1 MRRHPPLFHIA
12 LALTLAPGAA
22 SAWAQAVDARP
33 SGGQV
38 VAGQASISQTAAR
51 TQVNQASD
59 RAVIEWQRFDVGAQ
73 HQVDIRQPA
82 TSSFSLQRVTGG
94 DPSAIAGRITSNGGV
109 ALVNPAGV
117 VFSQGAQVD
126 VAALIATTS
135 DITNQNFM
143 AGRMV
148 FDGQPRP
155 GARVENHGTI
165 TVADRGLAALVA
177 PSVAN
182 SGTIRARLG
191 RVALAGGD
199 AFALDLAGDGLL
211 ALDVTR
217 QVQAAPGGAT
227 ALVTQSGTIEASGGS
242 VLLTAAAAS
251 GVIETLVQG
260 GVQVGGTTTASQVA
274 LRAQG
279 GGVTIT
285 GDITAPRG
293 VVEATASGTVRVAS
307 GARVS
312 ADAGRVTIGA
322 GAESRPGA
330 PRRLAARTVV
340 EQGARV
346 SADGGGTILVH
357 AEDRTDMRGSLSAT
371 GGEIEVSSRNAL
383 ALDGAMA
390 ADRVLVDPVTLR
402 VVTTLS
408 GTTEPA
414 EITAAAINATTGAL
428 TLQADAAIAVEAAI
442 AKTSGSLTLE
452 TTNAT
457 ATPGQGITI
466 LRPLRVTGDLV
477 LRSAGDITQAATGA
491 TIDVGT
497 LEARS
502 SGGQV
507 RLEAGGNAIR
517 ALAGGSAA
525 TRLGIATTT
534 ALSVDGAIAAPETAL
549 ATTQALSL
557 RAPLTATTSLDLNA
571 DGGVTQDTTGAGI
584 TTGLLR
590 LQAPLGTVT
599 LAGAGNRVT
608 TLGDATVPL
617 GLTLVNEGALNIAG
631 SIGGGRLSFT
641 TRTGDLTQDPA
652 ASRIIADEVQA
663 VAEAGSVLFDG
674 TLNSIP
680 LLYGRAR
687 DSFVVDAGGAVLL
700 AAPVSGTDVEIRAAG
715 EIAQDLGA
723 PVTATRLRLNAT
735 GGAITLDDPQN
746 RVAALGDAA
755 AGGAFVLATAGALAI
770 EGTVSGT
777 EIGLTAGGDITT
789 NGGRIETPLLRVTS
803 IGGLVRLD
811 AGANAIAALGSSGA
825 ATDFTLVN
833 RDPLR
838 VAGAVD
844 AGGTLRLTAQ
854 GLAVEAPLAA
864 SLVVLRAE
872 SGDVTQTAAGGI
884 TAPRLLAESPL
895 GNVRL
900 ATTANGIGAFGGGA
914 AFEWEVAA
922 AGSAAPDAIAGIA
935 APQVRMTVGGDLMQA
950 TGAAGIEAERITV
963 AAAGRVDLRAASNAI
978 RELGAITAPGGLS
991 LSTTTALTLAL
1002 PLTLPAVTLSAAGGI
1017 AQLTGAPLAAGV
1029 ARLDGGAGDVLL
1041 PEGANAIPR
1050 LAAGQA
1056 GGVFRV
1062 STGGGLAIEGAITA
1076 GTRIE
1081 FQAGGDI
1088 TQSGTGAGL
1097 AAPLL
1102 GVVSLGGNVALTGA
1116 GNRVPSL
1123 GYSAAAGDFA
1133 LSQEGASPLLL
1144 VGLLVAP
1151 GVTLRTEGGV
1161 ADAAGGGLRAGMLVL
1176 DTTGAVRLDAAGQHL
1191 LDAVAGRAGS
1201 LALAVEG
1208 ALSVADPLAVT
1219 GAASLSATA
1228 LSLDSGLSAAS
1239 AALVARA
1246 GGVTQAATGAGITTA
1261 SLTVQASGAV
1271 ALGGAGNAVARLAA
1285 GSAGG
1290 AFALASAGAL
1300 AVSGGVSGTEIVL
1313 RAGGAMTL
1321 DGASLAADR
1330 AVLLAVPGGL
1340 ASGATSR
1347 LLGRDPTLLPVMIV
1361 DTRRTGG
1368 LVAIPA
1374 GVAAD
1379 LPGLPAASQAT
1390 QLSTFGAPTAAAAG
1404 PAVFDLV
1411 VGSSPLF
1418 LLLDSGSA
1426 LGVLEAGRLGVLG
1439 SGGSAFIVGT
1449 LGGSGGGTA
1458 AQSVT
1463 VASAGSTYLFNS
1475 CVMGAALC
1483 GGQPVTPDLPDP
1495 VIPPVVTPD
1504 PPPVV
1509 VVPVVPDGGAALAGL
1524 PLLPGS
1530 AIAPRLLASDLRAG
1544 SPDGPPEW
1552 LVLSPRR
1559 REDDH

>member
-1 MRRHPPLFHIA
+1 MARHPPLFRFAI
-12 LALTLAPGAA
+12 ALTLAPLPG
-22 SAWAQAVDARP
+22 WAQALDARP

-51 TQVNQASD
+51 TQVNQATD

-73 HQVDIRQPA
+73 HQVDIRQPSA
-82 TSSFSLQRVTGG
+82 SSFSLQRVTGG
-94 DPSAIAGRITSNGGV
+94 DPSAIAGRVTSNGGV

-155 GARVENHGTI
+155 GTRVENRGTV

-191 RVALAGGD
+191 RVALAGGE

-227 ALVTQSGTIEASGGS
+227 ALVTQSGTIEAAGGS
-242 VLLTAAAAS
+242 VLLSASAAS
-251 GVIETLVQG
+251 GVIETLVQA
-260 GVQVGGTTTASQVA
+260 GGTTTASQVA

-285 GDITAPRG
+285 GDVTAPRG
-293 VVEATASGTVRVAS
+293 VVEATASGTVRVAA

-312 ADAGRVTIGA
+312 ADGGRVAIGA

-330 PRRLAARTVV
+330 PRRLASRTVV
-340 EQGARV
+340 EPGARV
-346 SADGGGTILVH
+346 SADGGGSILVH
-357 AEDRTDMRGSLSAT
+357 GQDRTEMRGSLSAT

-414 EITAAAINATTGAL
+414 EITAAAINATAGAL
-428 TLQADAAIAVEAAI
+428 TLQAEAAITVEAAI
-442 AKTSGSLTLE
+442 NKPSGPLTLE

-457 ATPGQGITI
+457 ATTGQGITI
-466 LRPLRVTGDLV
+466 LRPVTVAGDLV
-477 LRSAGDITQAATGA
+477 LRSAGDITQAGVTALLN
-491 TIDVGT
+491 VGT

-507 RLEAGGNAIR
+507 RLEAAGNAIR
-517 ALAGGSAA
+517 ALAGGAAA
-525 TRLGIATTT
+525 TRFGIATTT
-534 ALSVDGAIAAPETAL
+534 ALSVDGAIVAPELAL
-549 ATTQALSL
+549 ATNRALAL
-557 RAPLTATTSLDLNA
+557 QAPLTATTSLDLNA
-571 DGGVTQDTTGAGI
+571 DGGVTQDAAGAGI

-590 LQAPLGTVT
+590 LQAPNGAVALT
-599 LAGAGNRVT
+599 GAGNQVT

-617 GLTLVNEGALNIAG
+617 GLSLVNEGALNIAG
-631 SIGGGRLSFT
+631 TINGGRLSFT
-641 TRTGDLTQDPA
+641 TLTGDLTQDPA
-652 ASRIIADEVQA
+652 ASRLIADELQA

-687 DSFVVDAGGAVLL
+687 DSFIVDAGGAVLL
-700 AAPVSGTDVEIRAAG
+700 AAPVTATDVEIRAAG

-723 PVTATRLRLNAT
+723 TITATRLRLNAT
-735 GGAITLDDPQN
+735 GGAITFDDPLNQ
-746 RVAALGDAA
+746 VAALGDAA
-755 AGGAFVLATAGALAI
+755 AGGAFVLATGGALSVA
-770 EGTVSGT
+770 GTVSGT
-777 EIGLTAGGDITT
+777 SVTLTAGGDITT
-789 NGGRIETPLLRVTS
+789 QGGRIETPLLRVTA
-803 IGGLVRLD
+803 IGGQVRLD
-811 AGANAIAALGSSGA
+811 AGDNAIAALGSSGA

-854 GLAVEAPLAA
+854 DLAVEAPLAA
-864 SLVVLRAE
+864 ALVVLRAE
-872 SGDVTQTAAGGI
+872 SGDVTQTASGGI

-900 ATTANGIGAFGGGA
+900 ATASNGIGAFGGLAG
-914 AFEWEVAA
+914 FEWEVAA
-922 AGSAAPDAIAGIA
+922 AGSAAPDATAGIA
-935 APQVRMTVGGDLMQA
+935 APQVRITVGGDLVQA
-950 TGAAGIEAERITV
+950 AGAAAIDAERIT
-963 AAAGRVDLRAASNAI
+963 ATAAGRVDLRAAANAI
-978 RELGAITAPGGLS
+978 RELGAITAPGGLF
-991 LSTTTALTLAL
+991 LSTTTDLTLAL
-1002 PLTLPAVTLSAAGGI
+1002 PLTLPSATLSAAQGI
-1017 AQLTGAPLAAGV
+1017 TQLTGAPLAAGV
-1029 ARLDGGAGDVLL
+1029 ARLDGGTGDVLL

-1056 GGVFRV
+1056 GGVFRL
-1062 STGGGLAIEGAITA
+1062 STSGSLAIEGAVSA

-1097 AAPLL
+1097 VAPLL

-1116 GNRVPSL
+1116 GNRVPAL

-1144 VGLLVAP
+1144 TGLLVAP
-1151 GVTLRTEGGV
+1151 SATLRTEGGV

-1219 GAASLSATA
+1219 GVASLSATA
-1228 LSLDSGLSAAS
+1228 LSLDSRLSAAS
-1239 AALVARA
+1239 AGLVARA
-1246 GGVTQAATGAGITTA
+1246 GSVTQAATGAGITTG
-1261 SLTVQASGAV
+1261 SLSVQASGAV
-1271 ALGGAGNAVARLAA
+1271 TLEGAGNAVTRLAA

-1290 AFALASAGAL
+1290 AFTLASTGAL
-1300 AVSGGVSGTEIVL
+1300 AIAGGVSGSDIVL
-1313 RAGGAMTL
+1313 RAGGTLTL

-1340 ASGATSR
+1340 ASGTTSR
-1347 LLGRDPTLLPVMIV
+1347 LLARDPTALPVMIV

-1379 LPGLPAASQAT
+1379 LPGLPAAAQAT
-1390 QLSTFGAPTAAAAG
+1390 QLSTFGAPAAAAAG

-1418 LLLDSGSA
+1418 LLLDGGSA
-1426 LGVLEAGRLGVLG
+1426 VGVLEAGRLGLLG

-1449 LGGSGGGTA
+1449 LGGAGGGTA
-1458 AQSVT
+1458 AQSVA

-1475 CVMGAALC
+1475 CVMGATLC
-1483 GGQPVTPDLPDP
+1483 GGQPVTPDQPDP
-1495 VIPPVVTPD
+1495 VTPPVVTPD

-1509 VVPVVPDGGAALAGL
+1509 VPVLPGGGTTLAGL

-1530 AIAPRLLASDLRAG
+1530 DIAPRLLATDLRAG

-1552 LVLSPRR
+1552 LLLSPWR
-1559 REDDH
+1559 REEDP

>member
-1 MRRHPPLFHIA
+1 MARPPPLFQIA
-12 LALTLAPGAA
+12 VALSLAPLPALG
-22 SAWAQAVDARP
+22 QAVDARP

-38 VAGQASISQTAAR
+38 VAGQASISQTATR
-51 TQVNQASD
+51 TQVNQATD
-59 RAVIEWQRFDVGAQ
+59 RAIIEWQRFDVGAQ
-73 HQVDIRQPA
+73 HRVDIRQPA
-82 TSSFSLQRVTGG
+82 ASSFSLQRVTGG
-94 DPSAIAGRITSNGGV
+94 DPSAIAGRVTSNGGV

-135 DITNQNFM
+135 DTTNQAFM

-155 GARVENHGTI
+155 GARVENRGTI

-191 RVALAGGD
+191 RVALAGGE

-217 QVQAAPGGAT
+217 QVQAAPGGGA
-227 ALVTQSGTIEASGGS
+227 ALVTQAGTIEAQGGS
-242 VLLTAAAAS
+242 VLLSASAAS
-251 GVIETLVQG
+251 TVIETLVQA
-260 GVQVGGTTTASQVA
+260 GGTTTAAQVA
-274 LRAQG
+274 LRGQG

-285 GDITAPRG
+285 GDVAAPRG
-293 VVEATASGTVRVAS
+293 VVEATATGTVRVAS
-307 GARVS
+307 GARI
-312 ADAGRVTIGA
+312 AAEGGRVAIGA

-330 PRRLAARTVV
+330 PRRLAGRTVV
-340 EQGARV
+340 EQGARI
-346 SADGGGTILVH
+346 SADGGGSILVH
-357 AEDRTDMRGSLSAT
+357 AEGRTEMRGGLSAT
-371 GGEIEVSSRNAL
+371 GGEIEVSSRGAL
-383 ALDGAMA
+383 ALDGSMA
-390 ADRVLVDPVTLR
+390 AERVLVDPVTLR
-402 VVTTLS
+402 VVATLS
-408 GTTEPA
+408 GSTEPA
-414 EITAAAINATTGAL
+414 EITAAAVNATTGAL
-428 TLQADAAIAVEAAI
+428 TLQAEAAITVEAAI
-442 AKTSGSLTLE
+442 NKPSGPLTLE
-452 TTNAT
+452 TTNPAAT
-457 ATPGQGITI
+457 AGQGITL
-466 LRPLRVTGDLV
+466 LRPVTVAGDLV
-477 LRSAGDITQAATGA
+477 LRSAGDIAQLGA
-491 TIDVGT
+491 TALVNAGT

-507 RLEAGGNAIR
+507 RLEAAGNAIR
-517 ALAGGSAA
+517 ALAGGAAA
-525 TRLGIATTT
+525 TRFGIATTT
-534 ALSVDGAIAAPETAL
+534 ALSVDGAIAAPEMAL
-549 ATTQALSL
+549 ATRQALSL
-557 RAPLTATTSLDLNA
+557 RAPLSATTSLDLNA
-571 DGGVTQDTTGAGI
+571 DGGITQEAAGAGI

-590 LQAPLGTVT
+590 LQAPLGAVALT
-599 LAGAGNRVT
+599 GAGNQMT
-608 TLGDATVPL
+608 TLGDAIVPL
-617 GLTLVNEGALNIAG
+617 GLSLVNEGALNIAG
-631 SIGGGRLSFT
+631 TINGGRLSFT
-641 TRTGDLTQDPA
+641 TRSGDLTQDPA
-652 ASRIIADEVQA
+652 ASRLIADEVQA

-700 AAPVSGTDVEIRAAG
+700 AAPISGTDVEIRATG

-746 RVAALGDAA
+746 QVAALGDAA
-755 AGGAFVLATAGALAI
+755 AGGALVLATAGALSVQ
-770 EGTVSGT
+770 GTVSGT
-777 EIGLTAGGDITT
+777 SVGLTAGGDITSG
-789 NGGRIETPLLRVTS
+789 GGRIETPLLRVAS
-803 IGGLVRLD
+803 IAGQVRLD
-811 AGANAIAALGSSGA
+811 AGDNAIGALGASGA

-833 RDPLR
+833 RDVLR
-838 VAGAVD
+838 VTGAVD
-844 AGGTLRLTAQ
+844 AGGTLRLTGQ
-854 GLAVEAPLAA
+854 GLSVEAPLAA
-864 SLVVLRAE
+864 PLVVLRAE

-884 TAPRLLAESPL
+884 NTPRLLAESPL

-900 ATTANGIGAFGGGA
+900 ASASNGLGAFGGGA
-914 AFEWEVAA
+914 GFEWEVAA
-922 AGSAAPDAIAGIA
+922 AGSAAPDATTGIA
-935 APQVRMTVGGDLMQA
+935 APQVRITVGGELVQA
-950 TGAAGIEAERITV
+950 SGAAGIRAERIT
-963 AAAGRVDLRAASNAI
+963 ASAAGRVDLRAAANAI
-978 RELGAITAPGGLS
+978 REVGAITAPGGLW
-991 LSTTTALTLAL
+991 LSTTTELTLAL
-1002 PLTLPAVTLSAAGGI
+1002 PLALPSATLSAAQGI
-1017 AQLTGAPLAAGV
+1017 TQLTGAPLAAGV

-1050 LAAGQA
+1050 LAAGRA
-1056 GGVFRV
+1056 GGVFRL
-1062 STGGGLAIEGAITA
+1062 STGGGLAVEGAVTA

-1097 AAPLL
+1097 VAPRL

-1116 GNRVPSL
+1116 GNRVPVLS
-1123 GYSAAAGDFA
+1123 YSAAAGDFA
-1133 LSQEGASPLLL
+1133 LSQEGAAAL
-1144 VGLLVAP
+1144 VLDGLLVAP
-1151 GVTLRTEGGV
+1151 SATLRTEGGV

-1228 LSLDSGLSAAS
+1228 LSLDSRLSAGS
-1239 AALVARA
+1239 TALVARA
-1246 GGVTQAATGAGITTA
+1246 GGVTQAATGAGLSTGT
-1261 SLTVQASGAV
+1261 LTVQASGAV
-1271 ALGGAGNAVARLAA
+1271 ALEGAGNAVTRLSA

-1290 AFALASAGAL
+1290 AFALANAGAL
-1300 AVSGGVSGTEIVL
+1300 TVSGSVAGSEIVL
-1313 RAGGAMTL
+1313 RASGTMTL
-1321 DGASLAADR
+1321 AGAGLAADR

-1347 LLGRDPTLLPVMIV
+1347 LLARDPTLLPVMIV

-1368 LVAIPA
+1368 LVAIPT

-1390 QLSTFGAPTAAAAG
+1390 QLSTFGAPAAAAAG
-1404 PAVFDLV
+1404 PAAFDLA

-1426 LGVLEAGRLGVLG
+1426 VGVLEAGRLGVLG

-1449 LGGSGGGTA
+1449 LGGAGGGTA
-1458 AQSVT
+1458 AQSVA
-1463 VASAGSTYLFNS
+1463 VASTGSNYLFNS
-1475 CVMGAALC
+1475 CVMGATLC
-1483 GGQPVTPDLPDP
+1483 GGQPAAPDEPGPVT
-1495 VIPPVVTPD
+1495 PPVVP
-1504 PPPVV
+1504 PVQPPVV
-1509 VVPVVPDGGAALAGL
+1509 VPVEPGTGAGSSALAGL

-1530 AIAPRLLASDLRAG
+1530 AVAPRLLATDLRAG

-1552 LVLSPRR
+1552 LLLSPWR
-1559 REDDH
+1559 REEDP

>member
-1 MRRHPPLFHIA
+1 MARHPPLFQIA
-12 LALTLAPGAA
+12 IALTLAPLPG
-22 SAWAQAVDARP
+22 WAQALDARP

-38 VAGQASISQTAAR
+38 VAGQASISQTTAR
-51 TQVNQASD
+51 TQVNQATD

-73 HQVDIRQPA
+73 HQVDIRQPSA
-82 TSSFSLQRVTGG
+82 SSFSLQRVTGG
-94 DPSAIAGRITSNGGV
+94 DPSAIAGRVTSNGGV

-155 GARVENHGTI
+155 GARVENRGTV

-191 RVALAGGD
+191 RVALTGGE

-227 ALVTQSGTIEASGGS
+227 ALVTQSGTIEAAGGS
-242 VLLTAAAAS
+242 VLLSASAAS
-251 GVIETLVQG
+251 GVIENLVQG
-260 GVQVGGTTTASQVA
+260 GVQAGGTTTASQVA

-285 GDITAPRG
+285 GDVTAPRG
-293 VVEATASGTVRVAS
+293 VVEATASGTVRVAAS
-307 GARVS
+307 ARVS
-312 ADAGRVTIGA
+312 ADGGRVAIGA

-330 PRRLAARTVV
+330 PRRLASRTVV
-340 EQGARV
+340 EPGARV
-346 SADGGGTILVH
+346 SADGGGSILVH
-357 AEDRTDMRGSLSAT
+357 GQDRTEMRGSLSAT

-414 EITAAAINATTGAL
+414 EITAAAINATAGAL
-428 TLQADAAIAVEAAI
+428 TLQAEAAITVEAAI
-442 AKTSGSLTLE
+442 NKPSGPLTLE

-457 ATPGQGITI
+457 ATTGQGITI
-466 LRPLRVTGDLV
+466 LRPVTVAGDLV
-477 LRSAGDITQAATGA
+477 LRSAGDITQAGVTALLN
-491 TIDVGT
+491 VGT

-507 RLEAGGNAIR
+507 RLEAAGNAIR
-517 ALAGGSAA
+517 ALAGGAAA
-525 TRLGIATTT
+525 TRFGIATTT
-534 ALSVDGAIAAPETAL
+534 ALSVDGAIVAPELAL
-549 ATTQALSL
+549 ATNQALAL
-557 RAPLTATTSLDLNA
+557 QAPLTATTSLDLNA
-571 DGGVTQDTTGAGI
+571 DRGVTQDAAGAGI

-590 LQAPLGTVT
+590 LQAPNGAVALT
-599 LAGAGNRVT
+599 GAGNQVT
-608 TLGDATVPL
+608 TLGDATVPI
-617 GLTLVNEGALNIAG
+617 GLSLVNEGALNIAG
-631 SIGGGRLSFT
+631 TINGGRLSFT
-641 TRTGDLTQDPA
+641 TLTGDLTQDPA
-652 ASRIIADEVQA
+652 ASRLIADELQA

-687 DSFVVDAGGAVLL
+687 DSFIVDAGGAVLL
-700 AAPVSGTDVEIRAAG
+700 AAPVTATDVEIRAAG

-723 PVTATRLRLNAT
+723 TITATRLRLNAT
-735 GGAITLDDPQN
+735 GGAITFDDPLNQ
-746 RVAALGDAA
+746 VAALGDAA
-755 AGGAFVLATAGALAI
+755 AGGAFVLATAGALSVA
-770 EGTVSGT
+770 GTVSGT
-777 EIGLTAGGDITT
+777 SVTLTAGGDITT
-789 NGGRIETPLLRVTS
+789 QGGRIETPLLRVTA
-803 IGGLVRLD
+803 IGGQVRLD
-811 AGANAIAALGSSGA
+811 AGDNAIAALGSSGA

-838 VAGAVD
+838 VTGAVD

-854 GLAVEAPLAA
+854 DLAVEAPLAA
-864 SLVVLRAE
+864 ALVALRAE
-872 SGDVTQTAAGGI
+872 SGDVTQTASGGI

-900 ATTANGIGAFGGGA
+900 ATASNGIGAFGGQAG
-914 AFEWEVAA
+914 FEWEVAA
-922 AGSAAPDAIAGIA
+922 AGNAAPDATTGIA
-935 APQVRMTVGGDLMQA
+935 APQVRITVGGDLVQA
-950 TGAAGIEAERITV
+950 AGAAAIDAERIT
-963 AAAGRVDLRAASNAI
+963 ATAAGRVDLRAAANAI
-978 RELGAITAPGGLS
+978 RELGTITAPGGLF
-991 LSTTTALTLAL
+991 LSTTTDLTLAL
-1002 PLTLPAVTLSAAGGI
+1002 PLTLPSVTLSAAQGI
-1017 AQLTGAPLAAGV
+1017 TQLTGAPLAAGV
-1029 ARLDGGAGDVLL
+1029 ARLEGGTGDVLL

-1050 LAAGQA
+1050 LTTGQA
-1056 GGVFRV
+1056 GGVFRL
-1062 STGGGLAIEGAITA
+1062 STSGSLAIEGAVSA

-1088 TQSGTGAGL
+1088 TQSGTGAEL
-1097 AAPLL
+1097 VAPLL

-1116 GNRVPSL
+1116 GNRVPAL

-1144 VGLLVAP
+1144 TGLLVAP
-1151 GVTLRTEGGV
+1151 SATLRTEGGV

-1219 GAASLSATA
+1219 GVASLSATA
-1228 LSLDSGLSAAS
+1228 LSLDSRLSAAS

-1246 GGVTQAATGAGITTA
+1246 GSVTQAATGAGITTG
-1261 SLTVQASGAV
+1261 SLSVQASGAV
-1271 ALGGAGNAVARLAA
+1271 TLEGAGNAVTRLAA
-1285 GSAGG
+1285 GTAGD
-1290 AFALASAGAL
+1290 AFTLASTGAL
-1300 AVSGGVSGTEIVL
+1300 AVAGGVSGSDIVL
-1313 RAGGAMTL
+1313 RAGGTLTL

-1340 ASGATSR
+1340 TSGTTSR
-1347 LLGRDPTLLPVMIV
+1347 LLARDPTALPVMIV

-1379 LPGLPAASQAT
+1379 LPGLPAAAQAT
-1390 QLSTFGAPTAAAAG
+1390 QLSTFGAPAAAAAG

-1418 LLLDSGSA
+1418 LLLDGGSA
-1426 LGVLEAGRLGVLG
+1426 VGVLEAGRLGVLG

-1449 LGGSGGGTA
+1449 LGGAGGGTA
-1458 AQSVT
+1458 AQSVA

-1483 GGQPVTPDLPDP
+1483 GGQPVTPDQPDP
-1495 VIPPVVTPD
+1495 VTPPVVTPD
-1504 PPPVV
+1504 PPL
-1509 VVPVVPDGGAALAGL
+1509 VVPVLPGGGTTLAEL

-1530 AIAPRLLASDLRAG
+1530 AIAPRLLATDLRAG

-1552 LVLSPRR
+1552 LLLSPWR
-1559 REDDH
+1559 REEDP